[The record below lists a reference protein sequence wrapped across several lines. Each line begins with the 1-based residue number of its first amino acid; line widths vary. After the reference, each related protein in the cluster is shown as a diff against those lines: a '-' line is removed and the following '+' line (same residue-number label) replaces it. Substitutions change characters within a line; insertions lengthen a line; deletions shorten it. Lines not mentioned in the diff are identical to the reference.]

1 MEHLCQ
7 WHHSL
12 KRPGRGRDS
21 SQFEEEDNGVISSN
35 RNTIPIDLRPPSN
48 ASPSVSAASVAAA
61 AAVAA
66 TGGSFSSREEDD
78 DEEGDNDDREETL
91 EVEQVLMRE
100 LQDELAQERSLNVTA
115 LLLVDKDTLAPG
127 VGYR

>member
-1 MEHLCQ
+1 MALP
-7 WHHSL
+7 
-12 KRPGRGRDS
+12 R
-21 SQFEEEDNGVISSN
+21 
-35 RNTIPIDLRPPSN
+35 PSN
-48 ASPSVSAASVAAA
+48 ASPSVSAAAMAAA

-78 DEEGDNDDREETL
+78 EEEDNDDREETL

-100 LQDELAQERSLNVTA
+100 LQDELGRERSLNVTA